1 VYDFLIQLLGVAEM
15 KEHALAKYRADFPNL
30 GHV

>member
-1 VYDFLIQLLGVAEM
+1 VDVVLEAKM
-15 KEHALAKYRADFPNL
+15 KERALAKYRADFPNL